1 MVIGR
6 DWYRRRRWRRQQRRG
21 GGAGGSFRES
31 ARRSGIWAIIGTRV
45 VEFAYAVHFS
55 SGVVG
60 DGVKGKKCENVIK
73 LVLRPFSSSA
83 VVGGWVKILTSLSGP
98 MVSFR
103 EMKKIHTIGFPWST
117 FNQWEESLVGRV
129 VYICEKRVIYCQCA
143 IE

>member
-1 MVIGR
+1 MIGR

-103 EMKKIHTIGFPWST
+103 EMKKKIHTIGFPWST
-117 FNQWEESLVGRV
+117 RNE
-129 VYICEKRVIYCQCA
+129 
-143 IE
+143 